1 MTLEE
6 HRQKLRAAAESDY
19 AQQSAINKKATDD
32 YIAAT
37 NAAYAAAAKV
47 NTDKVNS
54 DIAALPGQYKAQY
67 DSNNITEAVN
77 RRKLAERMANLGLTD
92 SGLNRTQDT
101 AITLQRS
108 NADAK
113 LDRQQAAAADSLRQQ
128 LAEYNAKLEQEKAQ
142 KAAEA
147 NYNLSVLNQ
156 NLYNTLMQNADNNA
170 SSAYAAEQQAAAAAA
185 AARASARSSGSSGS
199 KTTSLK
205 TPTEKMFDEAL
216 KQYTLGGESALAKY
230 ANKFPAYD
238 IESLVAYAVQYG
250 NRGKVGVTP
259 NVGAT
264 KGSSNKSSSNKSSFK
279 GSNNYKNRYRGA
291 QEY

>member
-19 AQQSAINKKATDD
+19 AQQSAINKKATED

-113 LDRQQAAAADSLRQQ
+113 LDRQQTAAADSLRQQ

-170 SSAYAAEQQAAAAAA
+170 SSAYAAEQQAAAAAEA
-185 AARASARSSGSSGS
+185 ARSSGSSSS

-205 TPTEKMFDEAL
+205 TPTESMFDNAI
-216 KQYTLGGESALAKY
+216 KQYNSGGETALAKY
-230 ANKFPAYD
+230 VNKFPGYD
-238 IESLVAYAVQYG
+238 AESLVAYAVQYG
-250 NRGKVGVTP
+250 SYGKKT
-259 NVGAT
+259 T
-264 KGSSNKSSSNKSSFK
+264 SSSSSNKSSSNKIRH
-279 GSNNYKNRYRGA
+279 RYTGA